1 MGIVGPRV
9 GAEPVFRRP
18 VTTFTRDRFADFER
32 GASESG
38 RHIMQ
43 RRVAGGAAVVGS
55 GLLDLQGVG
64 DLFGARGG
72 ESGERALG
80 MGIAQRPD
88 EKLVL
93 IMAAPA
99 VAAGTR
105 AGSSTQVFGSC
116 VENRFRALQMMVWR
130 VKEEDR
136 RDDGNRNDLV
146 TEGFTTHGEFV
157 IEASP

>member
-1 MGIVGPRV
+1 
-9 GAEPVFRRP
+9 
-18 VTTFTRDRFADFER
+18 
-32 GASESG
+32 
-38 RHIMQ
+38 MQ
-43 RRVAGGAAVVGS
+43 RRVAGSATVVGS
-55 GLLDLQGVG
+55 GVLDLQSIG
-64 DLFGARGG
+64 DLFGAGGG
-72 ESGERALG
+72 ESGKRALG
-80 MGIAQRPD
+80 MEIAQRPD

-105 AGSSTQVFGSC
+105 AGSSAQIFGRG
-116 VENRFRALQMMVWR
+116 VENRFRALEMMVCR

-136 RDDGNRNDLV
+136 RDDENRNDLV